1 MKGCPLCLRTEYRGT
16 FSKFT
21 FTGKPNS
28 FSSVEELK
36 TMKRSIL
43 LIVVVLALIGHNMHR
58 IYSNYEYDGMAIFV
72 QVSMIVSFTLIA
84 IEAWVNEKRDNK
96 S

>member
-1 MKGCPLCLRTEYRGT
+1 MEWWPSCLSTEYRGT

-21 FTGKPNS
+21 FTGKPTS

-43 LIVVVLALIGHNMHR
+43 FIVVVLALIGHNIHR
-58 IYSNYEYDGMAIFV
+58 IYSNYEYNVMTVFV
-72 QVSMIVSFTLIA
+72 QVFMIASFTLIA
-84 IEAWVNEKRDNK
+84 VEAWVNEKRDNK